1 MKRRISPI
9 FLRLSG
15 GFLPFVTGRDLLRDL
30 LRVLPIAGAESA
42 CSFADLHLLPPPP
55 SPAPS
60 ESYTAA
66 DGSLTKIHTM
76 HY

>member
-15 GFLPFVTGRDLLRDL
+15 GFLPFVTRRDL
-30 LRVLPIAGAESA
+30 LRVLPVAGAEAA

-55 SPAPS
+55 SPAPL